1 MKGIAGDKGN
11 KVIVN
16 YPGDSA
22 SKFIALYGFDEF
34 FATLPADLERFEFHK
49 SSGEPLDLNI
59 PPTIG
64 NFKNLKSLKL
74 VNCVA
79 SIPEAICE
87 LPKLRFLALPN
98 NPNLQ
103 KLPECLGNMPS
114 LMVVNLAGI
123 QNAES
128 LLPQSLIERNK
139 SDDDF
144 HFFD

>member
-1 MKGIAGDKGN
+1 VKQIDLIDFLNTNEEGMKEFFKPEFMKGIAGEKGN

-49 SSGEPLDLNI
+49 SSGAQLDLNI

-87 LPKLRFLALPN
+87 LPKSISS
-98 NPNLQ
+98 
-103 KLPECLGNMPS
+103 GNFAVS
-114 LMVVNLAGI
+114 HVVCELSKVYDNEEI
-123 QNAES
+123 
-128 LLPQSLIERNK
+128 
-139 SDDDF
+139 
-144 HFFD
+144 